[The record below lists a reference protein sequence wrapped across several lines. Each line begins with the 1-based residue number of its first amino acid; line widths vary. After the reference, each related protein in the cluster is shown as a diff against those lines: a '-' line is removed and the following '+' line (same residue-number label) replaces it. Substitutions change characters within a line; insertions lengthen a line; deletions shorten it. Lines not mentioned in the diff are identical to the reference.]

1 MRVSLDLNKWE
12 SHIIYTCILGKLYD
26 KHCTIDEIRDLLV
39 LHDKAEKVR
48 NEIWKEEKQV

>member
-26 KHCTIDEIRDLLV
+26 KYCRIDEIRDLLI
-39 LHDKAEKVR
+39 LHDKVEKVR
-48 NEIWKEEKQV
+48 NEIWEEEE